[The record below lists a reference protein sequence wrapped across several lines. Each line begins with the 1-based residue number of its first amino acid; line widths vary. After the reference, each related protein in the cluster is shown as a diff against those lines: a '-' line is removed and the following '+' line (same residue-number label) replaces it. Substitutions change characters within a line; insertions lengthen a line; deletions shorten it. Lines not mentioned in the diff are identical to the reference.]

1 MARYLITAG
10 EPPRER
16 RETQETAY
24 WSLSW
29 ARALAAAPQE
39 GRIEIFDEVAGER
52 VSLAEL
58 TRRAQGELD
67 ELGIE
72 EKL

>member
-10 EPPRER
+10 ERPRAR
-16 RETQETAY
+16 CETQETAY
-24 WSLSW
+24 WSLTW
-29 ARALAAAPQE
+29 VRAFGAAQE
-39 GRIEIFDEVAGER
+39 AGRIEVFDAVAGEP
-52 VSLAEL
+52 VSVAEL

-72 EKL
+72 ERL